1 MRYGAS
7 RRLFGA
13 PFCSPWSSRV
23 RAVVAHDDDALPVTA
38 GGQNGHVGNKHFID
52 QAERY
57 ATGNLRPVYFYR
69 NQLQGHIEREYRPGS
84 SFLTVAGSHGPV
96 LPAPRGDTSGNR
108 APTRVS
114 AATGRAPCAPGCRA
128 PHRAPPRSS
137 RGSHSRRAGRRG
149 RVGRWRAPM
158 ARCGTSCTRSS
169 SACTGSASRSPPGS
183 SSSPR
188 DSAPLRRTP
197 DALSQ
202 PRHTSPVARRP
213 GSQGDDIRYR
223 RLPHGRIEESTE
235 RDAKGGDASA
245 HARVAVRINDGHGN
259 LRREQGAERD
269 RLAGNPQR
277 IRRSAEGD
285 R

>member
-137 RGSHSRRAGRRG
+137 RGSHSRRARSPRPCRTVASADGPLWHVVHAIVFSVYW
-149 RVGRWRAPM
+149 VGVALPTWIVVVA
-158 ARCGTSCTRSS
+158 ARF
-169 SACTGSASRSPPGS
+169 SASPPNS
-183 SSSPR
+183 
-188 DSAPLRRTP
+188 RRAFT
-197 DALSQ
+197 AA
-202 PRHTSPVARRP
+202 TYEP
-213 GSQGDDIRYR
+213 GR
-223 RLPHGRIEESTE
+223 
-235 RDAKGGDASA
+235 ASA
-245 HARVAVRINDGHGN
+245 GISR
-259 LRREQGAERD
+259 
-269 RLAGNPQR
+269 
-277 IRRSAEGD
+277 
-285 R
+285 